1 MLEHVRPSVQR
12 SPLLMALAG
21 VFGVM
26 AVLQFVLALR
36 FSLFFLTIA
45 AAFGLASYLVWYHAS
60 GRMADR
66 VRQRAAAGEYDRRE
80 QSRGGFGA
88 GPREQRFRGARG
100 PFAGARRGSA
110 RGSSARRGDAEGGR
124 RRRRGGPRGQRARNG
139 GQAVAEGPTP
149 TEAARVLGV
158 TPDADQARIKKAYR
172 QKVKSVHP
180 DTDEGSEE
188 AFKRVNRAYET
199 LTDD

>member
-66 VRQRAAAGEYDRRE
+66 VRRRAAAGEYERRE

-88 GPREQRFRGARG
+88 GPREQRFRDGRG
-100 PFAGARRGSA
+100 PFAGARRNG
-110 RGSSARRGDAEGGR
+110 ARRGGVDDERGR
-124 RRRRGGPRGQRARNG
+124 RRRRGARSG
-139 GQAVAEGPTP
+139 VGQAVAEGPTP
-149 TEAARVLGV
+149 AEAARVLGV
-158 TPDADQARIKKAYR
+158 TPEADQAQIKEAYR
-172 QKVKSVHP
+172 RKVKSVHP
-180 DTDEGSEE
+180 DTEEGSEE

-199 LTDD
+199 LTDDE

>member
-1 MLEHVRPSVQR
+1 VQR

-36 FSLFFLTIA
+36 FSLFFLTIS

-88 GPREQRFRGARG
+88 GPREQRFRDARG
-100 PFAGARRGSA
+100 PFAGASQGS
-110 RGSSARRGDAEGGR
+110 GR
-124 RRRRGGPRGQRARNG
+124 RRRGERRTRGGPRGQRARGG
-139 GQAVAEGPTP
+139 GQTVAEGPTP
-149 TEAARVLGV
+149 AEAARVLGV
-158 TPDADQARIKKAYR
+158 TPDADRARIKAAYR
-172 QKVKSVHP
+172 QKVKSAHP

-199 LTDD
+199 LTDDG